1 MNVLIIGGG
10 GREHALAWKLKQ
22 SPKVKEL
29 FVAPGNAGTASVA
42 TNVNIKKK
50 EEIVNWLKSNPMD
63 LVVVGPDNYLEE
75 GIVNDLHS
83 LHIKVFGPTREAS
96 EIEWSKAF
104 AKEFMQKEG
113 IPTARYQIFT
123 HADMAKAYVSNQAFP
138 IVIKA
143 SGLAFGKGVII
154 ATTKEE
160 AFVAID
166 DIMRRK
172 IFGDAG
178 DDVVIEEYLTG
189 TEVSIHAF
197 CDGEHTRM
205 FPVSQD
211 RKRIYEGDTGP
222 NTGGMGTIAPVSN
235 ISIDQLKEI
244 EETIIKPTI
253 RGLKRMG
260 RPFKGVLFPGIMLTK
275 DGPRVIEFNARFGDP
290 ETQSY
295 MRILESDLLEILL
308 ACVDGVLDEKKVLW
322 SDKSA
327 CCIVLA
333 SKGYPGSYEKGKT
346 IVGMEDVISSEV
358 QVFQAGTKIEGQDV
372 ITNGGRV
379 LGVSGVGSSLNE
391 ALEMAYIAT
400 DEINFDGKQYRKDIG
415 SF

>member
-1 MNVLIIGGG
+1 MYTFFMNVLIIGGG

-143 SGLAFGKGVII
+143 SGLAFGKGV
-154 ATTKEE
+154 
-160 AFVAID
+160 
-166 DIMRRK
+166 
-172 IFGDAG
+172 
-178 DDVVIEEYLTG
+178 
-189 TEVSIHAF
+189 S
-197 CDGEHTRM
+197 
-205 FPVSQD
+205 
-211 RKRIYEGDTGP
+211 
-222 NTGGMGTIAPVSN
+222 
-235 ISIDQLKEI
+235 
-244 EETIIKPTI
+244 
-253 RGLKRMG
+253 
-260 RPFKGVLFPGIMLTK
+260 LFSHI
-275 DGPRVIEFNARFGDP
+275 
-290 ETQSY
+290 
-295 MRILESDLLEILL
+295 
-308 ACVDGVLDEKKVLW
+308 
-322 SDKSA
+322 
-327 CCIVLA
+327 
-333 SKGYPGSYEKGKT
+333 
-346 IVGMEDVISSEV
+346 
-358 QVFQAGTKIEGQDV
+358 
-372 ITNGGRV
+372 
-379 LGVSGVGSSLNE
+379 
-391 ALEMAYIAT
+391 
-400 DEINFDGKQYRKDIG
+400 
-415 SF
+415 